1 MVKLIIQIPCYNEEK
16 ALGLTIS
23 ELPREV
29 PGVDVVE
36 WLVVNDGSTDKTAKV
51 AKAHG
56 VDYVVNLTNNQG
68 LAKAFIT
75 GLDHCLK
82 HNADIIVNT
91 DADNQYNAKGIEKL
105 IKPIL
110 DGKADYVIGS
120 RPIAQ
125 IKHFSLAKKLLHRFG
140 SWVVKGV
147 SKTDVPDPPSG
158 FRALS
163 KDAAMRLNVFS
174 EYTYTLETIIQAGQ
188 KNMAVCFV
196 PIGVNQD
203 LRPSRL
209 IKSIPSYIYKSFST
223 IVRIFVV
230 YKPFRFFLT
239 IGLII
244 FGLGLLLGVRFLY
257 YWFIGE
263 GRGHV
268 QSVVLCGVLM
278 GMGFQTML
286 IAFIADLLSVNRKII
301 EDIQYRLRKEK

>member
-278 GMGFQTML
+278 
-286 IAFIADLLSVNRKII
+286 FIRGRT
-301 EDIQYRLRKEK
+301 Q